1 MQRTLD
7 NLELS
12 ALKLANSALFL
23 TSDELIDNSKVSKIE
38 SQVRELGNEIV
49 PKASYKKATAIGKR
63 VRHQMFV
70 YQVLKYC
77 KEMKNSGFKYIIVK
91 GKDDFAQRG
100 KTVKVF
106 KINLLNGN
114 EGQMLSEIQTML
126 DHISGWNTWGNIKS
140 WPSRNL
146 ATRVN
151 RFEKYELAFGYY
163 LASPRS
169 HFIRLS
175 QRSLNIWRKRQR
187 HMMAT
192 LWENL
197 TGAKISE
204 SQLSLLYHED
214 EWGRFIPDLSAKG
227 RYGTTSKKGNIPPGS
242 KPLPLKQLE
251 DLVECFTYKH
261 KKSFA
266 TLPDALKSSEK
277 EALTRGTVLEFY
289 ADMVDPTKEPQIIF
303 EVSINTNLFD
313 SLFKTNANS
322 DFFMKKGKMTI
333 TLIDD
338 TGKKAAE
345 DLTKIALHDLKN
357 VERIQFNALLLK
369 KLLIDRI
376 EELSKSN
383 LRSKK
388 GTKILDMLAGRNNQL
403 LKGLDHEEMLSELG
417 ELLTQAASIELISIL
432 NKNISP
438 AAAEYLGLMKGL
450 REGEWKIC
458 PSKSLSPGTGAATRS
473 TAARRP
479 IDHILH
485 IEHIDQKEPPYCL
498 FISDKRTR
506 FRTDGGSTYIS
517 VPDNGKLK
525 QDINN
530 LKWWAEG
537 DSDELIAD
545 LRQIEEDGVIVG
557 WKSEYY
563 QDGLDTGIGNS
574 IERVNFDRI
583 YESFT
588 TLAEVRRILILR
600 NMMLTKDA
608 DSGDYIFS
616 MSLQIG
622 KSAKGTLLD
631 SLKALREASERYS
644 DIADGILQEIELA
657 MNIGKTDADKIFSQ
671 VFWIKNPK
679 GGLLPVERIQR
690 NFQKG
695 LMNNNVQL
703 QK

>member
-1 MQRTLD
+1 MRRISD
-7 NLELS
+7 NLEQTGLQ
-12 ALKLANSALFL
+12 LANSTLFL
-23 TSDELIDNSKVSKIE
+23 TSDELIDNSKLNKIE
-38 SQVRELGNEIV
+38 SQLRELGNEII
-49 PKASYKKATAIGKR
+49 PNASYKKATAIGKR

-70 YQVLKYC
+70 YQALKYC
-77 KEMKNSGFKYIIVK
+77 KDMKDSGFRHIVVK

-106 KINLLNGN
+106 KLNLLDGN
-114 EGQMLSEIQTML
+114 EGQMLNEFQTML
-126 DHISGWNTWGNIKS
+126 DHISGWNTWRNIKS

-146 ATRVN
+146 ATGVH

-163 LASPRS
+163 LGSPRS

-175 QRSLNIWRKRQR
+175 ERSLNIWRLRQR
-187 HMMAT
+187 HMIAT

-204 SQLSLLYHED
+204 SQSSLLYNED
-214 EWGRFIPDLSAKG
+214 EWGKFIPDLSAKG
-227 RYGTTSKKGNIPPGS
+227 RYGTKRKKGNIPPGS

-251 DLVECFTYKH
+251 DLVECFTYRH

-266 TLPDALKSSEK
+266 TLLDALKSSEI

-289 ADMVDPTKEPQIIF
+289 ADMVDPAKEPHIIF

-322 DFFMKKGKMTI
+322 DFFTKKGKMTI

-338 TGKKAAE
+338 TGKIAPE

-357 VERIQFNALLLK
+357 VERIQVNALLLK
-369 KLLIDRI
+369 KLLIERI
-376 EELSKSN
+376 EELSKST

-388 GTKILDMLAGRNNQL
+388 GTKMLDMLAGRNNQL

-417 ELLTQAASIELISIL
+417 ELLTQAASIELINIL
-432 NKNISP
+432 SKNASP

-450 REGEWKIC
+450 REGEWKIS
-458 PSKSLSPGTGAATRS
+458 PSKSLSPGTGATTRS

-479 IDHILH
+479 IDHILY
-485 IEHIDQKEPPYCL
+485 IEHIDQREPPYCL
-498 FISDKRTR
+498 FITDKRSR
-506 FRTDGGSTYIS
+506 FRTDGGSTYIG
-517 VPDNGKLK
+517 VPDNGELK

-530 LKWWAEG
+530 LKWWSEG
-537 DSDELIAD
+537 DSDELVAD
-545 LRQIEEDGVIVG
+545 LRQIEEHGVIVG

-563 QDGLDTGIGNS
+563 KDGLDTGIGNS
-574 IERVNFDRI
+574 AERANFNKI
-583 YESFT
+583 YRSFT
-588 TLAEVRRILILR
+588 TLADVQRILILR

-622 KSAKGTLLD
+622 KTAKGTLSD
-631 SLKALREASERYS
+631 SLTVLREASEKYS
-644 DIADGILQEIELA
+644 NIAEGILREIELA
-657 MNIGKTDADKIFSQ
+657 INIGETDADAIFNQ
-671 VFWIKNPK
+671 VFWVKNPK
-679 GGLLPVERIQR
+679 GGLLPPERIQR

-695 LMNNNVQL
+695 LMNNNIQL

>member
-1 MQRTLD
+1 M
-7 NLELS
+7 
-12 ALKLANSALFL
+12 
-23 TSDELIDNSKVSKIE
+23 
-38 SQVRELGNEIV
+38 
-49 PKASYKKATAIGKR
+49 
-63 VRHQMFV
+63 
-70 YQVLKYC
+70 
-77 KEMKNSGFKYIIVK
+77 
-91 GKDDFAQRG
+91 
-100 KTVKVF
+100 
-106 KINLLNGN
+106 
-114 EGQMLSEIQTML
+114 
-126 DHISGWNTWGNIKS
+126 
-140 WPSRNL
+140 
-146 ATRVN
+146 
-151 RFEKYELAFGYY
+151 
-163 LASPRS
+163 
-169 HFIRLS
+169 
-175 QRSLNIWRKRQR
+175 
-187 HMMAT
+187 
-192 LWENL
+192 
-197 TGAKISE
+197 
-204 SQLSLLYHED
+204 YHED